1 MLLLAAALDPIGRA
15 YRAARQSCRVQD
27 SRRQEY
33 GAADAGLAWS
43 AAGEQTGNMGYFLR
57 KAKAERPR
65 VKAPIIAI
73 RYLGITEWKR

>member
-1 MLLLAAALDPIGRA
+1 VPRGSNAEW
-15 YRAARQSCRVQD
+15 SVED

-33 GAADAGLAWS
+33 GAADAGVAWS

-57 KAKAERPR
+57 EAKAERPR
-65 VKAPIIAI
+65 VRAAIIAI